1 MFDIKASKN
10 VRDLAT
16 SEKSTNSE
24 KLFLITQPLSE
35 RETVEQRNWPNST
48 STTQLY
54 KPTLQFIGN
63 QRTILN
69 QWQTTGR

>member
-1 MFDIKASKN
+1 MFDIEASKN

-24 KLFLITQPLSE
+24 KLFLITQPLSK
-35 RETVEQRNWPNST
+35 RETVEQRKWPKST
-48 STTQLY
+48 STTKLY
-54 KPTLQFIGN
+54 KPTLQLIGN

-69 QWQTTGR
+69 QWQSTGR